1 MKKYRLEE
9 SVAHGEKSA
18 PVPEIDYRPRTYSP
32 REQAVFGMKLIG
44 VIGIVL
50 LTLCLYEVY
59 LVK

>member
-9 SVAHGEKSA
+9 PVAHRGKSA
-18 PVPEIDYRPRTYSP
+18 PVPEIDYRPRAYTP
-32 REQAVFGMKLIG
+32 REQVVFGLKLIG

-50 LTLCLYEVY
+50 LTLWLYEVY